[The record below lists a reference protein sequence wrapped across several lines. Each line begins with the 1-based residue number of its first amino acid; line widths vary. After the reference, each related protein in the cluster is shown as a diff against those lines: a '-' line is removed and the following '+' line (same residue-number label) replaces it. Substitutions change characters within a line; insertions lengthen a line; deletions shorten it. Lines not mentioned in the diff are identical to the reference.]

1 MKINAS
7 IDINFGCKTFNLL
20 SLKVNNCQRPWALV
34 QHMHQLVFF
43 SLYTSIWTRE
53 KRHKRPLV
61 NDSSESSF
69 IDDGNKVGTTWQRD
83 CLNWVSILRR
93 SHKEKNKSLSSNSRA
108 VSWWKKVVY
117 CSLWSSSCR
126 PPSGRRW
133 IVESHQC
140 PSVGHFFFM
149 KAKILSLDRCQSS
162 LALGELDANLI
173 F

>member
-1 MKINAS
+1 MPAALGFGSTYAS
-7 IDINFGCKTFNLL
+7 T
-20 SLKVNNCQRPWALV
+20 S
-34 QHMHQLVFF
+34 FF

-140 PSVGHFFFM
+140 PSVGHFFFYEGQNI
-149 KAKILSLDRCQSS
+149 KFGSLPKLSSARRTRRQSDLLAILL
-162 LALGELDANLI
+162 
-173 F
+173 